1 MKKKLTSV
9 LLVSLL
15 FQMSL
20 PALSY
25 AQETNQIKQTPTS
38 SQTKEDSSNTWDS
51 NKKEI
56 ASTVYSNQ
64 SGEEASTN
72 ESTESTPSSIET
84 TVPSVSLPEVQQP
97 QPKAGETKADPP
109 LTLPPGY
116 DVGKEDD
123 KAIRQTNEDTLTLRW
138 QSRKSTGDGYIPVFS
153 NKRGSY
159 LTNYGKSLGL
169 NLLINKELTLG
180 NGGAYKEIFSS
191 GQSASP
197 DKKIFGHAP
206 DGLYQAFYFD
216 DVKNNHF
223 KFQVEQFFLADDS
236 VRVKYTLTNL
246 NSLTLKIGLMQ
257 YMGVQL
263 SSSSS
268 GSIPVAPLNG
278 FKGAI
283 LIDKNV
289 PSFVFLPK
297 TFDNWTAGEIENAS
311 PFNGYTPATAD
322 GKGWESGLKNG
333 DANFPIQENVP
344 IVFRHTRLNMKSA
357 GRDVV
362 PNGTISFEVDIK
374 GNKNIDPELLIDRS
388 DITINEDN
396 DAMITGQA
404 WDDDTE
410 EFKVAIVNKTTNEV
424 ISSQEFTGVTLGD
437 KQPFQLTVP
446 ADKLMVGKNEFIA
459 RVSDKWGAKKE
470 VPVTVNVIEG
480 QAEPSI
486 DLSAVYQPFQS
497 EDTTVPLNDQDDV
510 YNRKLVTYTFK
521 VDNTGKV
528 DLTNSQLKALLPS
541 SSTYVPDSTTLND
554 VPVADVNKESPL
566 ITGVKVNSPGAG
578 DGIVQPSKPAV
589 VKMKVKVDGNPGDSL
604 MQEGTL
610 TGDNFT
616 GANAVI
622 SPAITNKV
630 KENKSA
636 IHLKNVTVPT
646 NSQWTPKDNFVSA
659 TDEEGKDLPFS
670 TFTPQNNVD
679 LSTPGTYWVQF
690 NYDDLVVKA
699 DVTVIPATLEF
710 VVPDTM
716 DFQEA
721 AISGQKQYVP
731 RVDPDWTITVNNTL
745 HTDWK
750 VTAQAT
756 PMVGGGGTTYKDALV
771 YKDNTSETSLSAT
784 TVIATGDSSQET
796 TEMKWSKDQG
806 ILFAVDPTVMKK
818 DSYQGTIEW
827 TLEQAP

>member
-9 LLVSLL
+9 LLASLL

-25 AQETNQIKQTPTS
+25 AQESQQIEQTPTS
-38 SQTKEDSSNTWDS
+38 SQTKKDSSNTGDS
-51 NKKEI
+51 DKKEI
-56 ASTVYSNQ
+56 APTISSSQ
-64 SGEEASTN
+64 SSEEASTGK
-72 ESTESTPSSIET
+72 STESTPSSTET

-97 QPKAGETKADPP
+97 QPKAGETKAVPP

-116 DVGKEDD
+116 DVGTVKDIITRQVGGEKLDLVWYGD
-123 KAIRQTNEDTLTLRW
+123 KVPMLLNNGRTFIYSDALEITLLVNKNMTLGTGYFWNEVYGSAGILQT
-138 QSRKSTGDGYIPVFS
+138 G
-153 NKRGSY
+153 Y
-159 LTNYGKSLGL
+159 LTNRV
-169 NLLINKELTLG
+169 
-180 NGGAYKEIFSS
+180 
-191 GQSASP
+191 
-197 DKKIFGHAP
+197 FGHTQ
-206 DGLYQAFYFD
+206 DSLYESFYFKD
-216 DVKNNHF
+216 TDRRQF
-223 KFQVEQFFLADDS
+223 KMEVTQTFENDNSVNVVYTIQNLTTATLRLGVLQYMDTFVGDDS
-236 VRVKYTLTNL
+236 V
-246 NSLTLKIGLMQ
+246 
-257 YMGVQL
+257 
-263 SSSSS
+263 
-268 GSIPVAPLNG
+268 PVTPINK
-278 FKGAI
+278 FKGITLQNQTGPRLSI
-283 LIDKNV
+283 L
-289 PSFVFLPK
+289 PEGFE
-297 TFDNWTAGEIENAS
+297 NWTARKTSRINGFS
-311 PFNGYTPATAD
+311 GYTPQYAD
-322 GKGWESGLKNG
+322 GLGWETGFQNGDPNNPLNENMPVSLGDSAVTLKNVG
-333 DANFPIQENVP
+333 KEVP
-344 IVFRHTRLNMKSA
+344 
-357 GRDVV
+357 
-362 PNGTISFEVDIK
+362 PNGTISFDYVLKYEQDIAPDLTVDQ
-374 GNKNIDPELLIDRS
+374 S
-388 DITINEDN
+388 DITINK
-396 DAMITGQA
+396 DADATITGQA
-404 WDDDTE
+404 WDDDTD
-410 EFKVAIVNKTTNEV
+410 EFKVAIVNKATNEI
-424 ISSQEFTGVTLGD
+424 ISSQDFTGVTLGD

-446 ADKLMVGKNEFIA
+446 ADKLVLGKNEFIA
-459 RVSDKWGAKKE
+459 RVSDKWGEKKE

-486 DLSAVYQPFQS
+486 DLTAAYQPLQS
-497 EDTTVPLNDQDDV
+497 EDTTVPLNDQDAV
-510 YNRKLVTYTFK
+510 YNRKFVTYTFK

-554 VPVADVNKESPL
+554 VAVADVNKESPL
-566 ITGVKVNSPGAG
+566 IAGMKVNSPGAG
-578 DGIVQPSKPAV
+578 DGIVQPAKPAV
-589 VKMKVKVDGNPGDSL
+589 VKMKVKVDGKPGDSL

-646 NSQWTPKDNFVSA
+646 NSQWSPQDNFVSA

-750 VTAQAT
+750 VTAKAT
-756 PMVGGGGTTYKDALV
+756 PMVGGAGTTYKDALV
-771 YKDNTSETSLSAT
+771 YKDSTSETSLATT
-784 TVIATGDSSQET
+784 TVIATGDPSQET

-806 ILFAVDPTVMKK
+806 ILFTVDPTVMKK

>member
-9 LLVSLL
+9 LLASLL

-25 AQETNQIKQTPTS
+25 AQETQQIEQTPTS
-38 SQTKEDSSNTWDS
+38 SQTKEDTTTTDESNEKESAPTVSSS
-51 NKKEI
+51 LSSEG
-56 ASTVYSNQ
+56 TV
-64 SGEEASTN
+64 TN
-72 ESTESTPSSIET
+72 ESKDTSSTSTETTIPSS
-84 TVPSVSLPEVQQP
+84 SLPEVQSP
-97 QPKAGETKADPP
+97 QKKAGETKVDPP

-116 DVGKEDD
+116 DAGTKTD
-123 KAIRQTNEDTLTLRW
+123 KIVQTVDGQQLELTWFNHNAPRYLYN
-138 QSRKSTGDGYIPVFS
+138 GDQWVYDRSMEIH
-153 NKRGSY
+153 
-159 LTNYGKSLGL
+159 LI
-169 NLLINKELTLG
+169 INKNISLG
-180 NGGAYKEIFSS
+180 NGGYQNGIFTLSTNA
-191 GQSASP
+191 GETRVY
-197 DKKIFGHAP
+197 GHNKNS
-206 DGLYQAFYFD
+206 LYQAFYFD
-216 DVKNNHF
+216 DTKSNRF
-223 KFQVEQFFLADDS
+223 KLEVIQTFNIDHSTNVT
-236 VRVKYTLTNL
+236 YTLHNL
-246 NSLTLKIGLMQ
+246 NQVSLQIGLLQ
-257 YMGVQL
+257 YADLFVGSDLVPVTPINNFRGL
-263 SSSSS
+263 SLRYGS
-268 GSIPVAPLNG
+268 GPRLTVLPEG
-278 FKGAI
+278 FENWSAERLSWVDNFK
-283 LIDKNV
+283 
-289 PSFVFLPK
+289 PYTPK
-297 TFDNWTAGEIENAS
+297 TV
-311 PFNGYTPATAD
+311 D
-322 GKGWESGLKNG
+322 GKGWETGFQNGDFNRPLNENEAVSLGDSGLS
-333 DANFPIQENVP
+333 
-344 IVFRHTRLNMKSA
+344 MKSV
-357 GRDVV
+357 GKEVP
-362 PNGTISFEVDIK
+362 PNGTISYGYLLKYGQNLAPDLTVDQSDTMI
-374 GNKNIDPELLIDRS
+374 NKDD
-388 DITINEDN
+388 
-396 DAMITGQA
+396 DATITGQA
-404 WDDDTE
+404 WDDDTD
-410 EFKVAIVNKTTNEV
+410 EFKVAIVNKATNEV
-424 ISSQEFTGVTLGD
+424 ISSQDFTGVTPGD

-446 ADKLMVGKNEFIA
+446 ADKLVVGKNELLA
-459 RVSDKWGAKKE
+459 RVADKWGEKKE

-486 DLSAVYQPFQS
+486 DLSAAYQPLQS

-554 VPVADVNKESPL
+554 VAVADVNKESPL
-566 ITGVKVNSPGAG
+566 IKGMKVNSPGSG
-578 DGIVQPSKPAV
+578 DGIVQPAKPAV
-589 VKMKVKVDGNPGDSL
+589 VKMKVKVDGKPGDSL
-604 MQEGTL
+604 MQQGTL

-616 GANAVI
+616 GTNAVI

-646 NSQWTPKDNFVSA
+646 NSQWSPQDNFVSA
-659 TDEEGKDLPFS
+659 TDEEGKGLPFS

-771 YKDNTSETSLSAT
+771 FKDNTSETSLAAT
-784 TVIATGDSSQET
+784 TVIATGDPSQET